1 MWTDK
6 QLETMGMETP
16 IQKAMFL
23 SDCTRHR
30 LVNSDFD
37 GWVVTE
43 ENLEKFA
50 ELIVQYCKE
59 GKL

>member
-30 LVNSDFD
+30 ISNSAFN